1 MQDSLYHEPP
11 ILKEVMIMPYELT
24 SEEVELRQRVRKLV
38 VEKIAPGAQE
48 REETEKFPCMRP
60 CRS

>member
-1 MQDSLYHEPP
+1 
-11 ILKEVMIMPYELT
+11 MPYELT
-24 SEEVELRQRVRKLV
+24 SEEVELRQRVRRLV

-48 REETEKFPCMRP
+48 REETEKFPYMRP